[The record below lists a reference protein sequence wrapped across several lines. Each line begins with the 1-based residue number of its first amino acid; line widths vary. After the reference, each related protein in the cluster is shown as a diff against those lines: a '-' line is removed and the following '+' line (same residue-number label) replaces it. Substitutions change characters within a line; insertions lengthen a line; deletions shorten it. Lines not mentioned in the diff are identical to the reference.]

1 MTKLVASNESGR
13 ILRKSVED
21 ATSLLKEVADDIRV
35 QHAAGEDGLSLCRL
49 RTKAVDRS
57 VREIWDAILEEL
69 PESDRL
75 EVGKRVTD
83 VAHGGYARGEM
94 TPGSFEQSPRLRSW
108 RLKMRQFL
116 APCWSFVFFRVMR
129 HDAISL

>member
-13 ILRKSVED
+13 ILRNSVED
-21 ATSLLKEVADDIRV
+21 VTSSLKEVAEDIRV
-35 QHAAGEDGLSLCRL
+35 QHAAGADGLSLCRL
-49 RTKAVDRS
+49 RTKAVDTS

-75 EVGKRVTD
+75 EVGKRVTV

-94 TPGSFEQSPRLRSW
+94 TPGSDVDLM
-108 RLKMRQFL
+108 LL
-116 APCWSFVFFRVMR
+116 
-129 HDAISL
+129 HDKNAMPELSLIHI

>member
-13 ILRKSVED
+13 ILRNSVED
-21 ATSLLKEVADDIRV
+21 ATSSLKEVAEHIKM
-35 QHAAGEDGLSLCRL
+35 QHAAGADGLSLCRL
-49 RTKAVDRS
+49 RTKAVDTS

-75 EVGKRVTD
+75 EVVERVTV

-94 TPGSFEQSPRLRSW
+94 TPGSDVDL
-108 RLKMRQFL
+108 
-116 APCWSFVFFRVMR
+116 
-129 HDAISL
+129 SLIHI